1 MQVSDFIAEF
11 LAKKGIKYVY
21 AVTGGASLHLIHS
34 AKKNKKLKVTK
45 SILNYHR
52 ELVRPDIVEGL

>member
-34 AKKNKKLKVTK
+34 AKKKQKVK
-45 SILNYHR
+45 SYFSNS
-52 ELVRPDIVEGL
+52 